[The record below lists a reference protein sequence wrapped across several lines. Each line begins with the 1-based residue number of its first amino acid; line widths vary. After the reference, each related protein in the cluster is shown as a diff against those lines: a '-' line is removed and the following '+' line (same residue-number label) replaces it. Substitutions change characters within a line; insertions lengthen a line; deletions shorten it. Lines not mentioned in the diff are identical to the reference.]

1 MVISAII
8 GLLIPEATKLVG
20 SWLQERKDAAE
31 HQRKLDLLKLAHD
44 QEIDMKDVESFNKS
58 QMELSGGMTVPD
70 NASTAQQW
78 LCLGVNASI
87 HAVRPIL
94 TGLALVILFYILYS
108 TTGSKRDM
116 LLDEVVITCVAIMR
130 YWFGYRESL
139 RSGGKK

>member
-20 SWLQERKDAAE
+20 SWLQEKKDAAE
-31 HQRKLDLLKLAHD
+31 HQRKIDLLKLAHD
-44 QEIDMKDVESFNKS
+44 QEVDMKDIESFTKA
-58 QMELSGGMTVPD
+58 QMELSGGMTVPTG
-70 NASTAQQW
+70 ATVWQQW

-87 HAVRPIL
+87 HAVRPVL
-94 TGLALVILFYILYS
+94 TGLALAILFYILYS

-139 RSGGKK
+139 RGGGKK